1 MPKIYDV
8 TTDSFIKVTQEWCDL
23 AEKQNKLVG
32 RIFVVAKSQLTSDDK
47 IKEIMRM
54 IKANA

>member
-8 TTDSFIKVTQEWCDL
+8 TTDSFIEATQEWCDL
-23 AEKQNKLVG
+23 AENQNRLVG